1 MFATLASGCREVGI
15 VKSAPLFQGRLL
27 LGELNAKKWGDHL
40 KKKLFIYNSLKFIK
54 VQGDCDIISVRKV
67 TQTGGQWKLYTLAP
81 LTGLN
86 YSLCGNDE
94 YQGRI
99 KQFHSPMFYRNS
111 QNSVT
116 V

>member
-1 MFATLASGCREVGI
+1 MKI
-15 VKSAPLFQGRLL
+15 
-27 LGELNAKKWGDHL
+27 
-40 KKKLFIYNSLKFIK
+40 
-54 VQGDCDIISVRKV
+54 QGDCDIISMRKV
-67 TQTGGQWKLYTLAP
+67 TQIGVQWKLSTLAAV
-81 LTGLN
+81 TGLN